1 MARSTP
7 PQDVFTAVA
16 EPQRRQILTALAS
29 GERSVNELADLLQFR
44 QPQTSKHL
52 QVLKEVGLVDVRS
65 LGQQRLYQLN
75 GERLKVIQDWVE
87 ALEQL
92 WTSRFKRLDTLLEH
106 LQQTPS
112 PVETLEGHG
121 DAHE

>member
-52 QVLKEVGLVDVRS
+52 QILKEVGLVDVRS

-92 WTSRFKRLDTLLEH
+92 WNSRFKRLDTLLER
-106 LQQTPS
+106 LQQPPS
-112 PVETLEGHG
+112 PTETPEGHG

>member
-52 QVLKEVGLVDVRS
+52 QILKEVGLVDVRS

-92 WTSRFKRLDTLLEH
+92 WNSRFKRLDTLLER
-106 LQQTPS
+106 LQQPPS
-112 PVETLEGHG
+112 PAETPEGHG